1 MHIWA
6 VGGGKG
12 GTGKSLVSHGL
23 GARLAER
30 GASVILVDADFGG
43 PNQHTYCGLRKPER
57 TLGQFFEEKA
67 PLADLVVGTR
77 IPGLRLIPGN
87 VNAQNTDG
95 ITFAEK
101 AKLFRHLRK
110 LPAEHVILDLGA
122 GTSYDV
128 LDSFLEAD
136 VQVCVIAPD
145 ALAIENVYLFL
156 KNVKYRQ
163 MTRVLSETGLGARA
177 RELWKHRMDHGIATV
192 DQFLERLK
200 ADHAAFGERMAEA
213 RGRLG
218 IQLVLNQIRDM
229 SQTEVGVAVSGAI
242 QRFLGLPAACAG
254 HVRHEKDL
262 WRRPGPDVPVLHP
275 GAAFTL
281 RQDLEAVTEA
291 ILAARVGPRDAHG

>member
-1 MHIWA
+1 
-6 VGGGKG
+6 V
-12 GTGKSLVSHGL
+12 
-23 GARLAER
+23 E
-30 GASVILVDADFGG
+30 
-43 PNQHTYCGLRKPER
+43 
-57 TLGQFFEEKA
+57 
-67 PLADLVVGTR
+67 TR
-77 IPGLRLIPGN
+77 IQGLRLVSGN

-95 ITFAEK
+95 ITFAQK

-110 LPAEHVILDLGA
+110 LPADHVILDLGA

-163 MTRVLSETGLGARA
+163 MTRVLSETGLRDRA
-177 RELWKHRMDHGIATV
+177 REVWKHRTDHGIATV
-192 DQFLERLK
+192 DQFL
-200 ADHAAFGERMAEA
+200 DHLRAGHPEFAERMDGA
-213 RGRLG
+213 RARLS

-229 SQTEVGVAVSGAI
+229 GQAEVGVAVSGAI
-242 QRFLGLPAACAG
+242 QRFLGLPAVCAG

-262 WRRPGPDVPVLHP
+262 WRRPNPDTPVLHH

-281 RQDLEAVTEA
+281 RQDLDAVAGA
-291 ILAARVGPRDAHG
+291 ILAARADQP

>member
-30 GASVILVDADFGG
+30 GAPVILVDADFGG

-57 TLGQFFEEKA
+57 TLGQFFEDKV
-67 PLADLVVGTR
+67 PLVDLVVDTR
-77 IPGLRLIPGN
+77 IPGLRLIAGN

-95 ITFAEK
+95 ITFAQK
-101 AKLFRHLRK
+101 TKLFRHLRK
-110 LPAEHVILDLGA
+110 LPADHVILDLGA

-163 MTRVLSETGLGARA
+163 MTRVLSESGLKDRA
-177 RELWKHRMDHGIATV
+177 RDVWKQRADHGIATV
-192 DQFLERLK
+192 DQFLDHLK
-200 ADHAAFGERMAEA
+200 AAHPEFGHRMDAARSRFC
-213 RGRLG
+213 

-229 SQTEVGVAVSGAI
+229 GQAEVGAAVSGAI
-242 QRFLGLPAACAG
+242 QRFLGLPSVCAG

-262 WRRPGPDVPVLHP
+262 WRRPGPDTPVLHQ

-281 RQDLEAVTEA
+281 RQDLDAVMA
-291 ILAARVGPRDAHG
+291 SILALRMAHP